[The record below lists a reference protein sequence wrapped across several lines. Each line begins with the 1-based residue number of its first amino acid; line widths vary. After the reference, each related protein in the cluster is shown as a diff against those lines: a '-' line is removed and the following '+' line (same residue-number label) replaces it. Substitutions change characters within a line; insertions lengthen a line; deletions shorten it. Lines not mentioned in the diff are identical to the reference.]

1 MTSTAN
7 DNVTSSSSTTSTT
20 QQQNEPTDTREE
32 WEIQRDAFKSKADA
46 HYKAKHFREAIAA
59 YTDAIS
65 VDDQSH
71 ILYSNRSA
79 AYLSNNEKSKAL
91 RDAQK
96 CVELKVDWHKGHN
109 RLGSALFS
117 LGRCNEARKA
127 YMESLRLQPEGSNPV
142 ASKGLADVRA
152 FEQRR
157 VEQERR
163 QREAVVMEASAC
175 DDDDG
180 ADDVSVKEKKECA
193 SMNVSLASPKD
204 EGDDLLGDFFTSVDD
219 KKLKEEEKLKREEIP
234 DVVEADSSKIKKENA
249 DLGTAKDQINR
260 LILTSNHQWKNLNPF
275 YVLDI
280 SHTAS
285 EDEVARR
292 YKALSLLLHP
302 DKCKKERA
310 RDAFEEVRKA
320 NSQLS
325 DESKRKHVCDLIKTA
340 MKKGQ
345 KEFDQERKR
354 KNAVGLKMEENLE
367 SFQRKKVMKV
377 FADIELKR
385 REIEQRKRK
394 HEQREREQ
402 EDAEAEK
409 LKKEHEFEMNW
420 KSGNRLNNR
429 MGNWRDFQGK
439 GKRRK

>member
-1 MTSTAN
+1 MTSTPN
-7 DNVTSSSSTTSTT
+7 DNVTSTTTE
-20 QQQNEPTDTREE
+20 QQNEPTDDTREE
-32 WEIQRDAFKSKADA
+32 WEIQRDTFKSKADA
-46 HYKAKHFREAIAA
+46 HYKTKNFREAIAA

-127 YMESLRLQPEGSNPV
+127 YLESLRLQPEGSNPV

-157 VEQERR
+157 VDRERR
-163 QREAVVMEASAC
+163 QREAVVMEGSAC
-175 DDDDG
+175 DDGDG
-180 ADDVSVKEKKECA
+180 VSVKEKKECA
-193 SMNVSLASPKD
+193 PMNVSSASPKD
-204 EGDDLLGDFFTSVDD
+204 EEDDLLGDFFTSVDD
-219 KKLKEEEKLKREEIP
+219 NKLKEEKLKREEIP
-234 DVVEADSSKIKKENA
+234 DVVEGDSSKIKKENA

-302 DKCKKERA
+302 DKCKEERA

-354 KNAVGLKMEENLE
+354 KNGIGLKMEENLE

-420 KSGNRLNNR
+420 KSGNRLSNR

-439 GKRRK
+439 SKRRK